1 MFKTLLIT
9 IFIVVAFSPT
19 FAIIA
24 VRDTTPVQVCDTL
37 IDKDGVVS
45 PAIIV
50 SVGTDF
56 IRFKQCTPN
65 AKRIYTVDRSKIR
78 EIKAHTF
85 VQAKPVP
92 LLKRAKRAFRTAL
105 ISTLSFFVSLLLVI
119 PMFEGD
125 SGDDPKWLIIPFIA
139 LLIAP
144 FVLIGS
150 FFSCISLLVQAK
162 KAGDVKAAR
171 AAAWGIVIAFVPI
184 LLVLRFLL

>member
-56 IRFKQCTPN
+56 IRFKQCAPN

-85 VQAKPVP
+85 VQAKHGFMH
-92 LLKRAKRAFRTAL
+92 KIGGFRNKINVIFANL
-105 ISTLSFFVSLLLVI
+105 ICYCKS
-119 PMFEGD
+119 
-125 SGDDPKWLIIPFIA
+125 
-139 LLIAP
+139 
-144 FVLIGS
+144 
-150 FFSCISLLVQAK
+150 Q
-162 KAGDVKAAR
+162 
-171 AAAWGIVIAFVPI
+171 
-184 LLVLRFLL
+184 